1 MPPAFST
8 EERARI
14 TRMLMDNG
22 QRLFTTQGLR
32 KTSLED
38 LVAGAGIAKSSFYLF
53 FDSKEALYLEL
64 TLAQMAEVKHRVID
78 DGLLAEQETYAGLK
92 RFLHATMAELTDNP
106 LYSRLMT
113 HPEEMEAVARKL
125 DPARVTTTPDNPVT
139 AVAAFLADRSDDL
152 VDADPAVII
161 GVLQAVLLMPMHR
174 DRLASPELYPQILDL
189 LIDLVAGGLTMT

>member
-1 MPPAFST
+1 
-8 EERARI
+8 
-14 TRMLMDNG
+14 
-22 QRLFTTQGLR
+22 
-32 KTSLED
+32 
-38 LVAGAGIAKSSFYLF
+38 
-53 FDSKEALYLEL
+53 
-64 TLAQMAEVKHRVID
+64 
-78 DGLLAEQETYAGLK
+78 
-92 RFLHATMAELTDNP
+92 
-106 LYSRLMT
+106 MT

-174 DRLASPELYPQILDL
+174 DRLANPELYPQVLDL